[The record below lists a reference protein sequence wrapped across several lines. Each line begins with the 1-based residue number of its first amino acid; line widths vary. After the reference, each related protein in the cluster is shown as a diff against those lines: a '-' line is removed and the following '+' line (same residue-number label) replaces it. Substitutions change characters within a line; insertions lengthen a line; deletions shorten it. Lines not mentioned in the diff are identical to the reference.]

1 MQLWPHLAHLY
12 VVATLTDK
20 EVKLRKNVFVKLQ
33 IDKKISPIVQW
44 F

>member
-1 MQLWPHLAHLY
+1 MQLWRHLGHLY

-33 IDKKISPIVQW
+33 IDKKISPNVQW